1 MGELFSEQLRQA
13 IERSG
18 MSRYAIGQAA
28 GIDKATMS
36 RFMAGKVGLSL
47 ESIDKIVD
55 VLRLKLVAEPS
66 HKTKKTG
73 TRRPQNDT
81 SP

>member
-1 MGELFSEQLRQA
+1 MGELFGEQLRQA

-66 HKTKKTG
+66 RKTKKTG